1 MNCIHLDQIEI
12 LDLPEHISGC
22 SSPVTRFA
30 NRAPLER
37 GFLAQWAGPDNLLS
51 AGSSTS

>member
-22 SSPVTRFA
+22 
-30 NRAPLER
+30 EDC
-37 GFLAQWAGPDNLLS
+37 LATGPDVSVLRDDGEPNTGLRQ
-51 AGSSTS
+51 AACE